1 MAVSVRMRNTLTLFS
16 STDDVLCHRVRL
28 VLAAKGVGYDL
39 VPVDPQEPPED
50 LIDLNPYHSVPTLVE
65 RDLVLYA
72 ASVVSEYLD
81 ERYPHPPL
89 MPVDP
94 LSRARLRLAMLRIE
108 HDWVPLVQAIQL
120 GGKAQAESARKR
132 LKELVTASVPLFKAS
147 KFFLNPEM
155 SLADCAMAPI
165 IWRLDA
171 LGIGLPKDGKAI
183 EDYGNR
189 IFRNPGFVRSL
200 TDQERKLR
208 DLPA

>member
-28 VLAAKGVGYDL
+28 VLAAKGVSYDM
-39 VPVDPQEPPED
+39 VPVDPQAPPED

-120 GGKAQAESARKR
+120 GTKAQAETARKR
-132 LKELVTASVPLFKAS
+132 LKELLTASVPLFKAS

-165 IWRLDA
+165 VWRLDA

-189 IFRNPGFVRSL
+189 IFRSPGFVRSL

>member
-1 MAVSVRMRNTLTLFS
+1 MAASPRIRNALTLFS
-16 STDDVLCHRVRL
+16 SPDCVVCHRVRL
-28 VLAAKGVGYDL
+28 VLAAKGVTYEL
-39 VPVDPQEPPED
+39 VPVDTANPPED
-50 LIDLNPYHSVPTLVE
+50 LLDLNPYHSVPTLVD

-108 HDWVPLVQAIQL
+108 LEWVPQVQAIQ
-120 GGKAQAESARKR
+120 GGSKLQAEAARKR
-132 LKELVTASVPLFKAS
+132 LKEHLLGALPLFKAAR
-147 KFFLNPEM
+147 FFLNPEM

-165 IWRLDA
+165 IWRLEA
-171 LGIGLPKDGKAI
+171 LDVPLPKDGKVI

-200 TDQERKLR
+200 TEQEKKLR

>member
-28 VLAAKGVGYDL
+28 VLAAKGVSYDL

-72 ASVVSEYLD
+72 ASVVSESLD

-120 GGKAQAESARKR
+120 GSKAQAESARKR
-132 LKELVTASVPLFKAS
+132 LKELLTASVPLFKAS

-165 IWRLDA
+165 VWRLDA

-200 TDQERKLR
+200 TDQEKKLR